1 MPIPSSEYREQARL
15 VVSALPHV
23 AAEACFALKGG
34 TAINFFLLDMP
45 RLSVDIDL
53 VYLGAEERPAAL
65 RRIDEALR
73 RVRGSLV
80 AAIPGARIRP
90 GGGGMP
96 GVSDKF
102 TVEVGQV
109 GAKIEV
115 NHVFRR
121 TVWAPAVRRV
131 KPKVEAELGFAEVQ
145 VASFE
150 DIYAGKI
157 AAALDRQHPRD
168 LFDVKLLLEGEG
180 VSDQLFRTFVVYL
193 IAHNRPIAEL
203 LAPSPKDVRGLYEDG
218 FAGMS
223 PDSPPLEALL
233 HAREQLVRDIHSRLT
248 DETKRFLLS
257 VKRMSPEW
265 DLLGIPGV
273 AELPAVRW
281 KLRNLAT
288 MTKERHAA
296 ACENLERVL
305 DRIASKQ

>member
-23 AAEACFALKGG
+23 AREACFALKGG
-34 TAINFFLLDMP
+34 TAINLFLLDMP

-53 VYLGAEERPAAL
+53 VYLGAEERTAAL
-65 RRIDEALR
+65 QQIDQALG
-73 RVRGSLV
+73 RVRRSLV
-80 AAIPGARIRP
+80 AAIPRARTRP
-90 GGGGMP
+90 GGGGGMP

-102 TVEVGQV
+102 MVEVGQIGV
-109 GAKIEV
+109 KVEV

-121 TVWAPAVRRV
+121 TVWPPSVRRV
-131 KPKVEAELGFAEVQ
+131 APKVEAELGFAEVQ

-168 LFDVKLLLEGEG
+168 LFDVKLLLDGAG
-180 VSDQLFRTFVVYL
+180 VSDQLFRTFLVYL

-203 LAPSPKDVRGLYEDG
+203 IDPSPKDVHEIYEDG
-218 FAGMS
+218 FAGMTA
-223 PDSPPLEALL
+223 DSPSLEALL
-233 HAREQLVRDIHSRLT
+233 EARARLVRELHARLT

-257 VKRMSPEW
+257 VKRMAPEW
-265 DLLGIPGV
+265 DLLDVPGV

-281 KLRNLAT
+281 KLRNLAA
-288 MTKERHAA
+288 MLPERHAA
-296 ACENLERVL
+296 AVRTLSAVL
-305 DRIASKQ
+305 DRI